1 MKNQQKKANVK
12 LTEQE
17 LKRLISALIDAQ
29 YEEES
34 YLKVL
39 EPTNDLKIKEAIKTT
54 KERIENIEALKDKL
68 FNVLAETF

>member
-68 FNVLAETF
+68 FNVLAEIF

>member
-1 MKNQQKKANVK
+1 MENQQKKANVK

-17 LKRLISALIDAQ
+17 LRKLISALIDAQ
-29 YEEES
+29 YEEEE
-34 YLKVL
+34 YLKIL